1 MFVNGFKAA
10 ATAAGLKYKNRPD
23 LGLIV
28 SDHPVPIAGVFT
40 TSLTK
45 AAPVLWCQ
53 KHLKNNKARAILV
66 NAGQA
71 NACTGDPGMNDCRE
85 SAQAVAGALNCPPEE
100 IYLASTGVIGMPV
113 NMTAL
118 KSAVPGLA
126 ESITPDGL
134 DAVSKAM
141 MTTDTVPKTVQK
153 EISIDDKTITIAGMT
168 KGSGMIAPN
177 MATML
182 CFILTDAAVEP
193 AYLQDVLTNTTEL
206 TFNRITVDGDTSTND
221 TVLAMASGTAKN
233 AVLKNKD
240 STGAEEFYS
249 AFLQVMD
256 ELAAMIVAD
265 GEGATKLV
273 TIQVNGAKDDH
284 QAKQAAMT
292 VANSPLVKT
301 ALFGCDPNWGRILAA
316 LGRSGADFDPYKV
329 NIWVD
334 DKIMV
339 QNGMAAGIEAE
350 SAAVMKLPKFT
361 VRIEMNYGPAS
372 AKVLTC
378 DFSYD
383 YVKINADYRS

>member
-1 MFVNGFKAA
+1 V
-10 ATAAGLKYKNRPD
+10 
-23 LGLIV
+23 
-28 SDHPVPIAGVFT
+28 VPKT
-40 TSLTK
+40 PEK
-45 AAPVLWCQ
+45 R
-53 KHLKNNKARAILV
+53 KARAILV

-100 IYLASTGVIGMPV
+100 IFLASTGVIGMPV

-316 LGRSGADFDPYKV
+316 LGRSGAAFDPYKV